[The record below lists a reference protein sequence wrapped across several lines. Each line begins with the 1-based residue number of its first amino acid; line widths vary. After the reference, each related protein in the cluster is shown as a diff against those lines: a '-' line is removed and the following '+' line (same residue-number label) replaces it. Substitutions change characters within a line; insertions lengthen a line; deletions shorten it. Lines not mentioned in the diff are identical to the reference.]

1 MKFLFYEKNRNNSKS
16 RIPGGCFNEY
26 TSPNHF
32 QNDVISLYQDM
43 HESINSN
50 NFVECIV
57 GSERQENKE
66 EQDVQCSK
74 CSRIM
79 TLSKNTIKLI
89 KNYKRESI
97 IMQKKLLMRYLKSLK
112 SVPQELK
119 LDETKEVNV

>member
-1 MKFLFYEKNRNNSKS
+1 
-16 RIPGGCFNEY
+16 
-26 TSPNHF
+26 
-32 QNDVISLYQDM
+32 M
-43 HESINSN
+43 HDSINSN

-57 GSERQENKE
+57 VGETE
-66 EQDVQCSK
+66 EKIDDQDVQCSK

-119 LDETKEVNV
+119 LDENKEANIQLNCYDIACKRQSECQK